1 MDLLFFF
8 TALDTTLQTGSQAML
23 RPRPV
28 SELQESVTGEI
39 RSKAPVG
46 TGPASSLCPG
56 SEM

>member
-8 TALDTTLQTGSQAML
+8 TALDATLQTGSQAML
-23 RPRPV
+23 RPRPF

-46 TGPASSLCPG
+46 VGPASSLCPG